1 MQSNRGSAAV
11 ISVVF
16 MMFLLIVGISFMPL
30 MNSEVKHAS
39 IDMDEQK
46 AWYAAEAGIKYVKA
60 YSTDSASIKSEIGK
74 TTNLSDTDNATSYKL
89 TLKDKTDNSD
99 VTSSTAGFPETDR
112 AYIVKSEGTAN
123 GFKKVITEEMVF
135 VASESGGSSGGESNT
150 TSLEGVMHAGG
161 TVSFA
166 NSGIGS
172 VSGEVYATDV
182 TSPEYLKLA
191 DNNQVHKQNS
201 DYYKNLYTKISDA
214 WFIDENDAKKSSQKL
229 SDSTWEVSVP
239 AATTMYVNKL
249 KNEHKLV
256 GYAGAR
262 LYMYNDT
269 MNYISNIVGPSGDAA
284 PFIIVCENGINKGN
298 LGITGNVVIIA
309 NSAIKIT
316 SWGIYNAKTMI
327 FSNSDITLSGI
338 DVYKGFISSN
348 QNITYN
354 GGSFTGQMQAR
365 GNIQINSAGTVTYDN
380 TVLKAYGIPEGIT
393 TN

>member
-1 MQSNRGSAAV
+1 MQSNRGSAAI

-16 MMFLLIVGISFMPL
+16 MMFLLIVGIGFMPL

-39 IDMDEQK
+39 MDMDEQK

-60 YSTDSASIKSEIGK
+60 YSADPAAIKSEIDK
-74 TTNLSDTDNATSYKL
+74 ITSLSSAGSASTYKL

-112 AYIVKSEGTAN
+112 TYIVKSEGMAN
-123 GFKKVITEEMVF
+123 EVKKAITEEMIF
-135 VASESGGSSGGESNT
+135 VASESGGSSGGESGGT
-150 TSLEGVMHAGG
+150 ALEGVMHAGG
-161 TVSFA
+161 TVTFA
-166 NSGIGS
+166 SSGVGS
-172 VSGEVYATDV
+172 VSGGVYATDV
-182 TSPEYLKLA
+182 TSPDYLKLA
-191 DNNQVHKQNS
+191 DNNQVYKQTG

-214 WFIDENDAKKSSQKL
+214 WFIDENEAKKGNQKL
-229 SDSTWEVSVP
+229 SDKNWEVSVP
-239 AATTMYVNKL
+239 AGDTMYTSSL

-256 GYAGAR
+256 GYAGSR
-262 LYMYNDT
+262 LYMYSDT
-269 MNYISNIVGPSGDAA
+269 MNYISNIVGPSGDVA
-284 PFIIVCENGINKGN
+284 PFVIVCENGINKGS

-309 NSAIKIT
+309 NSAVKIT

-327 FSNSDITLSGI
+327 FSNGDITLSGI

-365 GNIQINSAGTVTYDN
+365 GNIQINSAGTLTYDN